1 MAKFYTKLKAKGG
14 IINDLYLQG
23 ITPTSEMI
31 DSQQTNAA
39 IIFRSLTS
47 KYSIDEAIDVP
58 TQSFIPFNLSLQM
71 DGFSG
76 AKIYEKFTINS
87 EILPPGYPAVLNFV
101 IKGLTH
107 NISGGGWVTNIE
119 SLTLAR

>member
-1 MAKFYTKLKAKGG
+1 MIFINMISLKKLIIEGRYDSLITSLSNKLLSIIKDSYSATKDIEG
-14 IINDLYLQG
+14 Q
-23 ITPTSEMI
+23 
-31 DSQQTNAA
+31 
-39 IIFRSLTS
+39 
-47 KYSIDEAIDVP
+47 
-58 TQSFIPFNLSLQM
+58 
-71 DGFSG
+71 FSG